1 MFGIVLTVQALKAMF
16 TTQITP
22 EYTHLKWANVSTWYT
37 VLSLSAK
44 LILEWGFIQLL
55 AAADGAGDWDTEFY
69 NLNNTLNT
77 IGM

>member
-1 MFGIVLTVQALKAMF
+1 
-16 TTQITP
+16 
-22 EYTHLKWANVSTWYT
+22 
-37 VLSLSAK
+37 